1 MTSDPETGSQ
11 NLKMAEMESEISRLR
26 KQLAESLLQQKEVEE
41 QKSFYK
47 LVADF
52 TLDWEIWLHPGG
64 SFAWCSSSCFS
75 LTGYTSEQ
83 ILHTT
88 SFIDLLV
95 MEYDRRNFSDYL
107 SNSLNLTIINQSFEF
122 RIITRT
128 RQIRWC
134 EIKSGAVY
142 DPQGKYLG
150 IRASVRD
157 INRLKSAYGQIREM
171 DSQKQLDLKI
181 KSRLKT
187 DLESKDRELVDS
199 LLQLSKKNEVISFL
213 IKNLGKSLQTSPG
226 EMKKRITELLET
238 VSKLD
243 KTPFNWQKFELQI
256 EANHP
261 GFFDRLQALHH
272 RLTRNEKRLCAFL
285 RLSLSSKEI
294 AGLLDIESASVE
306 IARVR
311 LRKKL
316 KVGSNER
323 LTQYLSSI

>member
-1 MTSDPETGSQ
+1 
-11 NLKMAEMESEISRLR
+11 
-26 KQLAESLLQQKEVEE
+26 LAECLVQKTEIEE
-41 QKSFYK
+41 LKSFYK
-47 LVADF
+47 LVSDF
-52 TLDWEIWLHPGG
+52 SLDWEMWIHPDRK
-64 SFAWCSSSCFS
+64 FAWCSSSCFS

-83 ILHTT
+83 IIHAP

-95 MEYDRRNFSDYL
+95 LEHDRENFSEYL
-107 SNSLNLTIINQSFEF
+107 SNSLNLTIINHPHEF
-122 RIITRT
+122 RIMTRSK
-128 RQIRWC
+128 QIRWC

-142 DPQGKYLG
+142 DQQGKYLG

-157 INRLKSAYGQIREM
+157 ITRLKSAFGQIREM
-171 DSQKQLDLKI
+171 DNLKQLDSKI

-213 IKNLGKSLQTSPG
+213 KKNLEKSQQTNPS
-226 EMKKRITELLET
+226 EIKKRITDLLDR

-243 KTPFNWQKFELQI
+243 KTPFDWQKFEWQI
-256 EANHP
+256 EGNHP
-261 GFFDRLQALHH
+261 GFFDRLLALHH
-272 RLTRNEKRLCAFL
+272 RLTRNEKRLCACL

-294 AGLLDIESASVE
+294 ANLMDIEPTSVE

-311 LRKKL
+311 LRKKM